1 MISPGMSSCENSL
14 NTLRYADRVKELAVD
29 VSDPSENEPNLLKSS
44 PSFSEPNLQLIMVRM
59 FIFIFFCVSLFQL
72 QWYFRKKKKNFRQ
85 NCIHFMKRHSD
96 YKRWRKMSLKVIVI
110 YLRVF
115 RNGIKRLLS

>member
-59 FIFIFFCVSLFQL
+59 FIFIFIFFAFHYSS
-72 QWYFRKKKKNFRQ
+72 Y
-85 NCIHFMKRHSD
+85 
-96 YKRWRKMSLKVIVI
+96 
-110 YLRVF
+110 
-115 RNGIKRLLS
+115 NGILGRRRRTFGRIVFIS